1 LGTAKATIVDT
12 YMSNN
17 RVGVHAGD
25 RAQVLVR
32 NSAAIGN
39 QSVGL
44 PVGFN
49 ISGSTSSTMF
59 LENCTSAHN
68 NSGVRGLGTGG
79 LEQVFLSNCQIYD
92 NNNAGVNM
100 ASFTQAVSYQN
111 NKITGNTVDVAGTF
125 VNAAPG
131 QR

>member
-1 LGTAKATIVDT
+1 
-12 YMSNN
+12 
-17 RVGVHAGD
+17 
-25 RAQVLVR
+25 
-32 NSAAIGN
+32 
-39 QSVGL
+39 
-44 PVGFN
+44 
-49 ISGSTSSTMF
+49 MF

-111 NKITGNTVDVAGTF
+111 NKITANTVDIAGTF
-125 VNAAPG
+125 VNASPG